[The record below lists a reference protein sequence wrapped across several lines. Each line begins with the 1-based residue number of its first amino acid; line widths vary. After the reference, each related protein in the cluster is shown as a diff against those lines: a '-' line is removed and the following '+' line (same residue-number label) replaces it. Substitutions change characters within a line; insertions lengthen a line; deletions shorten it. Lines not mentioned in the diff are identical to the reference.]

1 MTMGFIVGYLVFI
14 GYLVFT
20 YMACLAQ
27 ARLIKECPTGNQAQ
41 TGFEP
46 EKVSSIPK
54 NIFTKY
60 QKNVPCVT

>member
-27 ARLIKECPTGNQAQ
+27 ARLIKECPTGKQAK
-41 TGFEP
+41 TAFEP
-46 EKVSSIPK
+46 EKVSSVLE
-54 NIFTKY
+54 NLSTKC
-60 QKNVPCVT
+60 QNTCLS